1 MPSSG
6 PIVEGLRRQVED
18 LAMMVVMQKTPATLE
33 ALRALSAALATAR
46 QQALEAGWEEVARIA
61 GELAGVPIPGQD
73 AGATQDLL
81 SKGIAQLQAALES
94 GPAAAGGEPGS
105 GSSAAILAQ
114 DTELLNDILTESNEH
129 LSAVEGQLLTLEQDP
144 ANAEAIHSAFRSFH
158 TIKGL
163 AGFLELTAIQR
174 VAHEVETVLDRAR
187 NNALRITPAVIDV
200 VLAGKDYLQEAFRR
214 LEPAVRGGPR
224 QPAPDNRDL
233 LERVRALVQAPS
245 QAEPAAE
252 DSQDGRAEP
261 DAPDKPAGQER
272 QSATEARIVRV
283 DTSKLDFL
291 VEMAGEMVIA
301 QSQVSQ
307 DPHLRDLESPRLQRN
322 LAQLERITEA
332 LQKTAMSMRMVPI
345 GQLFRRMN
353 RLVRDLSRKSGKQV
367 ELELAGEE
375 TELDRTIVEA
385 LSDPLT
391 HMVRNSLDHGIET
404 PEERRAAGKDPLGR
418 VRLKA
423 CHEAGHIMIEVS
435 DDGCG
440 IDREKVLAK
449 AREKGLIAE
458 GARPTEQETF
468 NLIFEPGFSTAQCVT
483 DVSGRGV
490 GMDVVRKQLTKLR
503 GRVEIQSTLGQGT
516 TFFLKL
522 PLTLAIIDG
531 LVIGVGRERYVVPL
545 FAVREIFRPT
555 REMVSTACNQG
566 EMVLIRGRLLPL
578 VRLYRRFHVQPR
590 TEDPSE
596 SVFLVADDGGRTF
609 CLMVDEFVGKQEVV
623 IKTLGDLTKKSSGIA
638 GGSILGDGK
647 VVLVLDL
654 NGIFEY
660 RDG

>member
-1 MPSSG
+1 M
-6 PIVEGLRRQVED
+6 
-18 LAMMVVMQKTPATLE
+18 
-33 ALRALSAALATAR
+33 
-46 QQALEAGWEEVARIA
+46 EAGWEEVARIA

-81 SKGIAQLQAALES
+81 SKGIAQLQVALEN

-129 LSAVEGQLLTLEQDP
+129 LSAVESQLLTVEQDP
-144 ANAEAIHSAFRSFH
+144 TNAEAIHSAFRSFH

-163 AGFLELTAIQR
+163 AGFLELTAIQQ

-187 NNALRITPAVIDV
+187 NNKLRITPAVIDV
-200 VLAGKDYLQEAFRR
+200 VLAGKDYLQQAFRR
-214 LEPAVRGGPR
+214 LEPAVRGEPR

-245 QAEPAAE
+245 EAEPGAKDSQDGNAERAEPAAE
-252 DSQDGRAEP
+252 DSLDGRAER
-261 DAPDKPAGQER
+261 DAPDKPAAQER

-307 DPHLRDLESPRLQRN
+307 DPHLKDLESPRLQRN
-322 LAQLERITEA
+322 LAQLARITEA

-385 LSDPLT
+385 LSDPLI

-435 DDGCG
+435 DDGRG

-458 GARPTEQETF
+458 GARPTEQEIF
-468 NLIFEPGFSTAQCVT
+468 NLIFEPGFSTAQRVT

-490 GMDVVRKQLTKLR
+490 GMDVVRRQLTKLR

-623 IKTLGDLTKKSSGIA
+623 IKTLGDLTKNSSGIA

-654 NGIFEY
+654 NGIFEH